1 MIFFKSILNLK
12 EKSQEVI
19 FEKTI
24 NSFSVLEN
32 HKIQHEKMFFEEH
45 FSANVNQIAI
55 FKYNNVIVS
64 NTIIYKGLSYSEKSS
79 FHSLNNNFISFSNYF
94 KSLLKGLFKRK
105 IFFKNAFLGGQ
116 EWGDN
121 FYHFT
126 LELLPNLVNFHT
138 HYPDIPI
145 LMPSAYKSK
154 SFITGY
160 LSIVGIKP
168 TYYNV
173 NNVLKV
179 ENLFSSEV
187 PRVGVFNKFNILNL
201 KKKIEIEALSIS
213 YTKPFR
219 NVYLSRSKA
228 NRRRVSNEPELVNML
243 SKFGFEIYYAED
255 LELSSLIRILS
266 ETKFL
271 ISNHGAGLS
280 NILHLQPKQTILELK
295 AENDN
300 YWMYFS
306 LSRILDHNYYYLFAK
321 GDSSNYRDSNID
333 VDIIQLES
341 LIKDL
346 V

>member
-1 MIFFKSILNLK
+1 
-12 EKSQEVI
+12 
-19 FEKTI
+19 
-24 NSFSVLEN
+24 
-32 HKIQHEKMFFEEH
+32 
-45 FSANVNQIAI
+45 
-55 FKYNNVIVS
+55 
-64 NTIIYKGLSYSEKSS
+64 
-79 FHSLNNNFISFSNYF
+79 
-94 KSLLKGLFKRK
+94 
-105 IFFKNAFLGGQ
+105 LGGQ

-126 LELLPNLVNFHT
+126 LELLPNLVNFHI

-145 LMPSAYKSK
+145 LKPSAYKSK

-179 ENLFSSEV
+179 ESLFSLEV
-187 PRVGVFNKFNILNL
+187 PRVGGFNKFNILNL
-201 KKKIEIEALSIS
+201 KMKIEIEALAIS
-213 YTKPFR
+213 YKKPFR

-228 NRRRVSNEPELVNML
+228 NRRRISNEPELVNML

-255 LELSSLIRILS
+255 LELSSLIQILS

-271 ISNHGAGLS
+271 ISNHGAGLC